1 MKVYSD
7 NKVVFLTI
15 ITVQNGYVPQQRVR
29 EKRNSIN
36 YGINLYVH
44 NK

>member
-7 NKVVFLTI
+7 SKVVLLTI
-15 ITVQNGYVPQQRVR
+15 IAVQNGYVPQQRVR
-29 EKRNSIN
+29 EKHNPIN